1 MEQKQKQKLNLI
13 KKSKSFKMTI
23 PAIVENKIRYI
34 CQQISSIE
42 WSGTLFYTVEGSFE
56 DDNLEIICKDIFPM
70 DIGNNTYTEFSM
82 SPEVISYMTDNI
94 ELLDCQMGL
103 IHSHHSMATFFSSTD
118 LNTLLEEGTDRNH
131 FVSLIVNNIGKY
143 SAAITRRIKYSRVV
157 EDNYNYNSFEDIS
170 HSNKRTYTLDGSEVE
185 YYPLDIHKEGDDY
198 SGIQARL
205 DSIAEE
211 KKRKSFK
218 DIKSNIVSTSIN
230 TPVYKEITNTS
241 KDPEL
246 FDWDYIDNK
255 DTYNLYNYQLPKETT
270 HSLAMQI
277 LTGCITISESSKLDV
292 NKWISNMEKVFDNRF
307 GKDGENS
314 DLFIA
319 WADSYIETICW
330 YSNSFTTYGIY
341 DDYERS
347 MIVAKNIREYLE
359 KLPKNKYI
367 VEFIRIL
374 KTYESK

>member
-1 MEQKQKQKLNLI
+1 MN
-13 KKSKSFKMTI
+13 
-23 PAIVENKIRYI
+23 
-34 CQQISSIE
+34 
-42 WSGTLFYTVEGSFE
+42 
-56 DDNLEIICKDIFPM
+56 
-70 DIGNNTYTEFSM
+70 
-82 SPEVISYMTDNI
+82 
-94 ELLDCQMGL
+94 
-103 IHSHHSMATFFSSTD
+103 TFFSSTD

-143 SAAITRRIKYSRVV
+143 SAAITRKIRYSRVV

-170 HSNKRTYTLDGSEVE
+170 HSSKRTYTLDGSEVE
-185 YYPLDIHKEGDDY
+185 YYPLDIYKEGCDY
-198 SGIQARL
+198 SSLQTRL

-211 KKRKSFK
+211 KKKLSK
-218 DIKSNIVSTSIN
+218 YYKPKTESTIIVN
-230 TPVYKEITNTS
+230 NPVYKEVTETS

-277 LTGCITISESSKLDV
+277 LTGCITISEDSKLDV

-341 DDYERS
+341 DDYERA
-347 MIVAKNIREYLE
+347 IIIAKNIREYLE